1 MHSCLIIILK
11 TSVTVWEADLWPGCT
26 WWPRRAPPCSRPS
39 PWPCK
44 HLDFRSDAGWAHPSP
59 SGSGRWPEP
68 RRRGPPG
75 TWCYWCRPVGKELS
89 ADSNWMEGKDESTR
103 TFFVLPVP
111 GGQWMWCH
119 HRAPQ
124 PTSALWWR
132 PAVLEGAAEGSC
144 AAWRSAVYLVPLHTC

>member
-103 TFFVLPVP
+103 EHLSSYLFLVDNECDVITGRHGQHLPFDGDPQSLRGQQRAVVLL
-111 GGQWMWCH
+111 G
-119 HRAPQ
+119 
-124 PTSALWWR
+124 AL
-132 PAVLEGAAEGSC
+132 LFI
-144 AAWRSAVYLVPLHTC
+144 